1 MTICSPFR
9 VTKMGATPLSDEER
23 SEILKS
29 RELEEKKYRS
39 EAHREF
45 DCFTSGHIKLYKRTI
60 RKAQEVFEY
69 VQCVCN

>member
-1 MTICSPFR
+1 
-9 VTKMGATPLSDEER
+9 MGATPLSDEER

-29 RELEEKKYRS
+29 REPEEKKYRS

-45 DCFTSGHIKLYKRTI
+45 DCFVSGQITLYKRTI

-69 VQCVCN
+69 VQYVCN